1 MELDDFKKYIKD
13 HQEIESNLMVSEQ
26 QVLVNLKG
34 NFKSPINK
42 IMTSLLLELVF
53 TMAFI
58 LIFLIVFLL
67 VKNVSIRIFAAF
79 LIVFCIA
86 AIIPLRY
93 LYVKVEKISTFVLPV
108 KSNLEEAA
116 SIMKLFTKRYFQIT
130 MLSIPV
136 FLIAGFVFG
145 YNEGKLSNTSLF
157 NTLINYVMQKPWLLI
172 LAIAYCTLLV
182 VATYYFTKWYLKKLY
197 GQYIDELQIMIAEIS

>member
-26 QVLVNLKG
+26 QVLVKLKG

-42 IMTSLLLELVF
+42 IMKSLLLELVF
-53 TMAFI
+53 TMGFI
-58 LIFLIVFLL
+58 LLLLIAFLLIQNISIRILIGFLIVL
-67 VKNVSIRIFAAF
+67 
-79 LIVFCIA
+79 CIA
-86 AIIPLRY
+86 ATIPLRY
-93 LYVKVEKISTFVLPV
+93 LYVRVEKISTVVLPV

-116 SIMKLFTKRYFQIT
+116 SIMQLFTKRYFQIT
-130 MLSIPV
+130 MFSIPV
-136 FLIAGFVFG
+136 FLIAGLVLGYYEHQFG
-145 YNEGKLSNTSLF
+145 NTSLI
-157 NTLINYVMQKPWLLI
+157 NTITNYVMHKPLVLSF
-172 LAIAYCTLLV
+172 AIVYCILLV